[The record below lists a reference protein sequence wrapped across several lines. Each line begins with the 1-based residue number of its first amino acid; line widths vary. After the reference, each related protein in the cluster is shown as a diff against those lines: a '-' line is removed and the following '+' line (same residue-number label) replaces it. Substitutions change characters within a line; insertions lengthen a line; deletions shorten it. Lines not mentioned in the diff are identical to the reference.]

1 VLNYTAR
8 RLADLLVVLLG
19 VSVLVFLM
27 IRLIPGDA
35 VQILLG
41 ANAEVTPGQIQALR
55 HKLGLDLPLLTQYGS
70 WLGHTLQGNLGQS
83 VWTGAPVREELFA
96 RLPITLELTV
106 LPLLLA
112 GLLAVPLGILTAA
125 ARNSATERVVRF
137 LTIAGV
143 TTPAFWLGTLFIYLA
158 FLVFPTWT
166 TIGYVPLAD
175 DPAGH
180 LGRMALPTVALAL
193 PMLASLVRILR
204 SSMLEVLGQDYIRTA
219 LAKGLTRRRVL
230 YHHALR
236 NAMVPF
242 VTALGLQ
249 AGALFGGAIVVE
261 QVFAIPGFGRLI
273 VGAINERN
281 YPLVQASILVVTAGF
296 VLVNFLVDLLY
307 AAIDP
312 RVEYS

>member
-1 VLNYTAR
+1 MLRYSAR
-8 RLADLLVVLLG
+8 RFVDLLVVLFG
-19 VSVLVFLM
+19 VSVLIFLM

-41 ANAEVTPGQIQALR
+41 ANSEVTPAQIQVLR
-55 HKLGLDLPLLTQYGS
+55 HKLGLDLPLLAQYSS
-70 WLGHTLQGNLGQS
+70 WLGQTLRGHLGQS
-83 VWTGAPVREELFA
+83 IWTGAPVTQEIFA

-106 LPLLLA
+106 FPLLLA
-112 GLLAVPLGILTAA
+112 GLLAVPLGVFIAA
-125 ARNSATERVVRF
+125 THNSGTERLIRF
-137 LTIAGV
+137 LTIAGI

-158 FLVFPTWT
+158 FVLAPRWV
-166 TIGYVPLAD
+166 TIGYVPFNT

-180 LGRMALPTVALAL
+180 LGRMALPVLALAL

-204 SSMLEVLGQDYIRTA
+204 SSMLEVLNQDYIRTA
-219 LAKGLTRRRVL
+219 QAKGLTRATVL
-230 YHHALR
+230 YRHALR

-296 VLVNFLVDLLY
+296 VLVNFIVDLLY

-312 RVEYS
+312 RVEYA

>member
-1 VLNYTAR
+1 MLTYAAR
-8 RLADLLVVLLG
+8 RLGDLLLVLFG

-41 ANAEVTPGQIQALR
+41 ANTEVTPAQIQTLR
-55 HKLGLDLPLLTQYGS
+55 HQLGLDLPLLTQYGG
-70 WLGHTLQGNLGQS
+70 WLSRTVRGDLGNS
-83 VWTGAPVREELFA
+83 VWTGAPVGGEIFA

-112 GLLAVPLGILTAA
+112 GLLAVPLGIVTAA
-125 ARNSATERVVRF
+125 VRNSGTERLVRF
-137 LTIAGV
+137 ITITGL

-158 FLVFPTWT
+158 YLIAPRWV
-166 TIGYVPLAD
+166 TIGYVSFRE

-180 LGRMALPTVALAL
+180 LERLALPVIALAL

-204 SSMLEVLGQDYIRTA
+204 SSMLEVLGQDYVRTA
-219 LAKGLTRRRVL
+219 QAKGLPHRAVL
-230 YHHALR
+230 YKHALR
-236 NAMVPF
+236 NALVPY

-281 YPLVQASILVVTAGF
+281 YPLVQASILVVTGGF
-296 VLVNFLVDLLY
+296 VLINFVVDLLY
-307 AAIDP
+307 ASIDP